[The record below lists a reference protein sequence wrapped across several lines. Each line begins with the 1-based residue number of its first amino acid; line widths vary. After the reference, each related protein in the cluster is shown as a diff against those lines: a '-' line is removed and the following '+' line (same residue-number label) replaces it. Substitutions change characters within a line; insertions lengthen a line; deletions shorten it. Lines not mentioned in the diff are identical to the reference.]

1 VAPYAIGA
9 TGLGAFAFFPGVWLY
24 GIYAYPYG
32 IHYNHTYPNGTT
44 IPANVTC
51 LCQRY
56 QVCGCDPTDN
66 ATFVNQVINN
76 GTDQPVNT
84 STVVYATFP
93 NGTQAAYINGS
104 LPNGTTASGGTAPSN
119 ADEISAGTRA
129 LQVYGGYA
137 AMAAVVVGW
146 VLL

>member
-1 VAPYAIGA
+1 M
-9 TGLGAFAFFPGVWLY
+9 
-24 GIYAYPYG
+24 
-32 IHYNHTYPNGTT
+32 
-44 IPANVTC
+44 
-51 LCQRY
+51 
-56 QVCGCDPTDN
+56 
-66 ATFVNQVINN
+66 NQVINN